1 MIDEKTI
8 ERAAQNYYPINDMLG
23 EQARNSFKTGAKWF
37 RIAIWH
43 DKDEIPAADRLILIK
58 DWKCKD
64 GYITF
69 HTTEELCLKDFDKEI
84 QWKHFCE
91 LADANFTWCYIDDLL
106 PRRGGQEDD

>member
-8 ERAAQNYYPINDMLG
+8 ERAAQNFNPINDMLG
-23 EQARNSFKTGAKWF
+23 EESRKSFKAGADWF

-43 DKDEIPAADRLILIK
+43 DKDEIPAADRLILIR

-64 GYITF
+64 GYIIF
-69 HTTEELCLKDFDKEI
+69 DTTKELCLEDFDKEN

-91 LADANFTWCYIDDLL
+91 LADVNFTWCYIDDLL
-106 PRRGGQEDD
+106 PRKGGRNR